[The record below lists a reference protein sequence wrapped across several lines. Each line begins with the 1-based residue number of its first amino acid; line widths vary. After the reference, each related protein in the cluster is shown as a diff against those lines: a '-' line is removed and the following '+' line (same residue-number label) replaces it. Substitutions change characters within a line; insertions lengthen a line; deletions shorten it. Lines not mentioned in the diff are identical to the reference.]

1 LWRALTREK
10 EDSMALTPARTMPGV
25 LELLP
30 LDQIAFQRMLDTI
43 RRNYERFGFLPVETP
58 VIEFSDV
65 LLTKT
70 GGETE
75 RQVYFVQSTGA
86 LNASEKGEEGKPELA
101 LRFDLTVPLAR
112 YVAEHEHDLS
122 FPFRRYQMQRVYR
135 GERAQR
141 GRFREFYQ
149 CDIDVIGKDS
159 LSVRY
164 DAEIPAVIYSVFRE
178 LNIGPFTIQLNN
190 RKLMRGFFESLGIA
204 DGEQQT
210 LVLREVDKLD
220 KRGADYVRD
229 TLIGEQF
236 GLSADVANKILAFV
250 QVRSTSLQDAFDKL
264 DALGAGPEVMEQG
277 RAELK
282 EVLGLIRDFGVPESH
297 FVLNL
302 SIARGLDYY
311 TGTVYE
317 TTLNDHP
324 QIGSICSGGR
334 YENLAGQYTK
344 SHLPGVGIS
353 IGLTRLYWQL
363 RDAGLINTA
372 QSTVD
377 VLVTQMDVAQ
387 MPAYLTLASELRGAG
402 IATEVVLDGGKL
414 GKQFKYADRAGI
426 RFVIVLGEDEIAN
439 NVVTVK
445 DLRREDQF
453 QVSRGELIKTLR
465 VELAQAAIQP

>member
-1 LWRALTREK
+1 
-10 EDSMALTPARTMPGV
+10 MALTSARTPPGV

-30 LDQIAFQRMLDTI
+30 LDQIAFQGMLDTI

-58 VIEFSDV
+58 VMEYADV
-65 LLTKT
+65 LLTKS

-86 LNASEKGEEGKPELA
+86 LEKSERPELA

-112 YVAEHEHDLS
+112 YVAEHEHDLN

-149 CDIDVIGKDS
+149 CDVDVVGKDA

-164 DAEIPAVIYSVFRE
+164 DAEIPAVIYSVFRD
-178 LNIGPFTIQLNN
+178 LAIGPFTIQLNN
-190 RKLMRGFFESLGIA
+190 RRLMRGWFEGLGIA
-204 DGEQQT
+204 DGERQM

-220 KRGADYVRD
+220 KRGPDAVRE
-229 TLIGEQF
+229 TLTGDGF
-236 GLSADVANKILAFV
+236 GLSGEVADRILAFV
-250 QVRSTSLQDAFDKL
+250 RVRSTSLADAHAQL
-264 DALGAGPEVMEQG
+264 DALGSGSETFEQG
-277 RAELK
+277 RAELR
-282 EVLGLIRDFGVPESH
+282 EVLDLIHAFGVPESH
-297 FVLNL
+297 FALNL

-317 TTLNDHP
+317 TSLNDHP

-334 YENLAGQYTK
+334 YENLAGNYTK

-353 IGLTRLYWQL
+353 IGATRLYWQL
-363 RDAGLINTA
+363 REAGLIGTA
-372 QSTVD
+372 ASTVK
-377 VLVTQMDVAQ
+377 VLVTQM
-387 MPAYLTLASELRGAG
+387 MPEHLPHYLALAGELRDGG
-402 IATEVVLDGGKL
+402 IATEVVMDPSKL

-426 RFVIVLGEDEIAN
+426 RFVAVLGEDELARG
-439 NVVTVK
+439 VVTIK

-453 QVSRGELIKTLR
+453 EVARAELAAALM
-465 VELAQAAIQP
+465 VELAQAEITG